1 MRAVG
6 YAPIPVAVTT
16 TSLNAVLFE
25 SDPECEGATLVEYL
39 TTVERASKAPQLLH
53 SPALWRVV
61 TEDYPT
67 SEGYVLREH
76 RTAETRSM
84 AHSST

>member
-1 MRAVG
+1 ML
-6 YAPIPVAVTT
+6 PFSVAVTT
-16 TSLNAVLFE
+16 TSLNAVLSE

-39 TTVERASKAPQLLH
+39 AAVERASKSPQLLH

-67 SEGYVLREH
+67 SEGYVLVSIVRQ
-76 RTAETRSM
+76 RVRSM